1 MINTIER
8 RARLEAISPKKTLI
22 IVKERGLSGAASAGA
37 TYIHTQASPSSEW
50 IINHNLGFRP
60 DVTVL
65 DTGGQVV
72 GVLVLHISENQARVY
87 AEPALAGVARCE

>member
-22 IVKERGLSGAASAGA
+22 VVKERGLNGGGAVSF
-37 TYIHTQASPSSEW
+37 IHTQSSPSSEW
-50 IINHNLGFRP
+50 IINHNLCFRP

-72 GVLVLHISENQARVY
+72 GVLVQHISDNQARVY